1 MSLFR
6 EVGMHAG
13 LGRTLSQIGS
23 ERFWKQLV
31 LLLHQCLP
39 FDNALAIFYP
49 LDGLPQALE
58 EYDAQPSSKPASM
71 LVYLNGLY
79 VLDPF
84 FQACR
89 EGYASGVYRLEE
101 VAPDHFRQSEYFLNY
116 FHDNVLEDEVQFIL
130 QLPGAGT
137 LSLSLGMQ
145 RRFSAEETGLLTTLA
160 AWVLPLMQQH
170 WQQST
175 QRVPAAQA
183 MASQIRDALSHFG
196 CGVLS
201 DRELEV
207 ARLVLRGF
215 SSKAM
220 AERLNIS
227 PDTVKVHRRHLYAKL
242 DISSQPE
249 LFSLFIQSLGHDLET
264 LNPNVGGASPLP
276 HQFFSARYEWCST
289 PACEPGRYSVA
300 SLPART
306 ACPSFPRLGRSW
318 YRP

>member
-13 LGRTLSQIGS
+13 LGRTLAQIGT

-49 LDGLPQALE
+49 VDGAPQALE
-58 EYDAQPSSKPASM
+58 EYDALPNGKPASM
-71 LVYLNGLY
+71 LAYLNGLY
-79 VLDPF
+79 LLDPF

-89 EGYASGVYRLEE
+89 EGYASGAYRLEE
-101 VAPDHFRQSEYFLNY
+101 VAPDHFRQSEYFLSY

-130 QLPGAGT
+130 QLPGTGT
-137 LSLSLGMQ
+137 LSLSLGRQ
-145 RRFSAEETGLLTTLA
+145 RRFSDEETGLMTTLA

-175 QRVPAAQA
+175 ERAPA
-183 MASQIRDALSHFG
+183 MDSQIRDALSQFG

-201 DRELEV
+201 ERELEV

-249 LFSLFIQSLGHDLET
+249 LFSLFIQSLGHDLE
-264 LNPNVGGASPLP
+264 NP
-276 HQFFSARYEWCST
+276 
-289 PACEPGRYSVA
+289 
-300 SLPART
+300 
-306 ACPSFPRLGRSW
+306 
-318 YRP
+318 

>member
-6 EVGMHAG
+6 EISMHAG
-13 LGRTLSQIGS
+13 LGRTVSQIGT

-31 LLLHQCLP
+31 LLLHQNLA

-49 LDGLPQALE
+49 VDGPPQALE
-58 EYDAQPSSKPASM
+58 EYDAQPTSKPASM

-79 VLDPF
+79 LLDPF

-130 QLPGAGT
+130 QLPGVGT

-145 RRFSAEETGLLTTLA
+145 RVFTASETGLLTLLA

-175 QRVPAAQA
+175 RRAPAGEA

-196 CGVLS
+196 SGVLS
-201 DRELEV
+201 ERELEI

-220 AERLNIS
+220 AERLSIS

-249 LFSLFIQSLGHDLET
+249 LFSLFIQSLGHDLD
-264 LNPNVGGASPLP
+264 NP
-276 HQFFSARYEWCST
+276 
-289 PACEPGRYSVA
+289 
-300 SLPART
+300 
-306 ACPSFPRLGRSW
+306 
-318 YRP
+318 

>member
-13 LGRTLSQIGS
+13 LGRTVSQVGTG
-23 ERFWKQLV
+23 RFWKQLV

-49 LDGLPQALE
+49 LDGPPQALE

-79 VLDPF
+79 LIDPF

-116 FHDNVLEDEVQFIL
+116 FHENVLEDEAQFIL
-130 QLPGAGT
+130 QLPGSGT

-145 RRFSAEETGLLTTLA
+145 RLFTSDETGLMTILS

-170 WQQST
+170 WQQTT
-175 QRVPAAQA
+175 QRAPAPDA

-201 DRELEV
+201 ERELEI

-249 LFSLFIQSLGHDLET
+249 LFSLFIQSLGHDLE
-264 LNPNVGGASPLP
+264 
-276 HQFFSARYEWCST
+276 
-289 PACEPGRYSVA
+289 
-300 SLPART
+300 
-306 ACPSFPRLGRSW
+306 
-318 YRP
+318 RP

>member
-1 MSLFR
+1 MSLFS
-6 EVGMHAG
+6 EVGLHAG
-13 LGRTLSQIGS
+13 LGRTVTHIGT
-23 ERFWKQLV
+23 ERFWKHLV

-49 LDGLPQALE
+49 LHGPPQALE

-79 VLDPF
+79 LLDPF

-89 EGYASGVYRLEE
+89 EGDASGVYRLEE

-116 FHDNVLEDEVQFIL
+116 FHDNVLEDELQFIL
-130 QLPGAGT
+130 QLPGVGA

-145 RRFSAEETGLLTTLA
+145 QRFSAEQTGLMTMLS

-175 QRVPAAQA
+175 RTAPVP
-183 MASQIRDALSHFG
+183 MANQIRDALGQFG
-196 CGVLS
+196 SGVLS
-201 DRELEV
+201 ERELEI

-220 AERLNIS
+220 AERLGIS
-227 PDTVKVHRRHLYAKL
+227 PDTVKVHRRHVYAKL
-242 DISSQPE
+242 DIASQPE
-249 LFSLFIQSLGHDLET
+249 LFALFIQSLGHDLE
-264 LNPNVGGASPLP
+264 NP
-276 HQFFSARYEWCST
+276 
-289 PACEPGRYSVA
+289 
-300 SLPART
+300 
-306 ACPSFPRLGRSW
+306 
-318 YRP
+318 

>member
-13 LGRTLSQIGS
+13 LGRTVAHIGTQG
-23 ERFWKQLV
+23 FWKQLV

-49 LDGLPQALE
+49 LEGAPQALE
-58 EYDAQPSSKPASM
+58 EYDAQPTSKPASM
-71 LVYLNGLY
+71 LTYLNGLY
-79 VLDPF
+79 LLDPF

-89 EGYASGVYRLEE
+89 EGYSSGVYRLEE

-116 FHDNVLEDEVQFIL
+116 FHDNVLEDEVQLIL
-130 QLPGAGT
+130 QLPGMGT

-145 RRFSAEETGLLTTLA
+145 RRFSAEDTGLMTMMA

-175 QRVPAAQA
+175 QRAPA
-183 MASQIRDALSHFG
+183 MDSQIRDALSQFG

-201 DRELEV
+201 DRELEI

-249 LFSLFIQSLGHDLET
+249 LFSLFIQSLGHDLE
-264 LNPNVGGASPLP
+264 NP
-276 HQFFSARYEWCST
+276 
-289 PACEPGRYSVA
+289 
-300 SLPART
+300 
-306 ACPSFPRLGRSW
+306 
-318 YRP
+318 

>member
-13 LGRTLSQIGS
+13 LGRTVEQIGT

-49 LDGLPQALE
+49 AEGLPEALE

-79 VLDPF
+79 LLDPF

-137 LSLSLGMQ
+137 LSLSLGAQ
-145 RRFSAEETGLLTTLA
+145 RLFTGEETGLMTTLA

-175 QRVPAAQA
+175 QRVAAPAE

-201 DRELEV
+201 ERELEI

-249 LFSLFIQSLGHDLET
+249 LFSLFIQSLGHDLE
-264 LNPNVGGASPLP
+264 NP
-276 HQFFSARYEWCST
+276 
-289 PACEPGRYSVA
+289 
-300 SLPART
+300 
-306 ACPSFPRLGRSW
+306 
-318 YRP
+318 

>member
-6 EVGMHAG
+6 EAGLHAG
-13 LGRTLSQIGS
+13 LGRTVTHIGS

-31 LLLHQCLP
+31 LLLHQCVP
-39 FDNALAIFYP
+39 CDNALAIFYP
-49 LDGLPQALE
+49 REGPPQALE

-79 VLDPF
+79 LLDPF
-84 FQACR
+84 YQACR
-89 EGYASGVYRLEE
+89 EGTASGVYRLEE

-145 RRFSAEETGLLTTLA
+145 RRFSFEETGLMTTMA

-175 QRVPAAQA
+175 RRVPA
-183 MASQIRDALSHFG
+183 MNSQIRDALSQFG

-201 DRELEV
+201 ERELEV

-249 LFSLFIQSLGHDLET
+249 LFSLFIQSLGHDLE
-264 LNPNVGGASPLP
+264 NP
-276 HQFFSARYEWCST
+276 
-289 PACEPGRYSVA
+289 
-300 SLPART
+300 
-306 ACPSFPRLGRSW
+306 
-318 YRP
+318 

>member
-6 EVGMHAG
+6 EIGMHAG
-13 LGRTLSQIGS
+13 LGRTVSQIGT

-31 LLLHQCLP
+31 LLLHQNLA

-49 LDGLPQALE
+49 LEGPPQALE
-58 EYDAQPSSKPASM
+58 EYDAQPTSKPASM

-79 VLDPF
+79 LLDPF

-130 QLPGAGT
+130 QLPGVGT

-145 RRFSAEETGLLTTLA
+145 RVFSAAQTGLLTLLA

-175 QRVPAAQA
+175 QRAPAGAA

-196 CGVLS
+196 SGVLS
-201 DRELEV
+201 ERELEI

-220 AERLNIS
+220 AERLGIS

-249 LFSLFIQSLGHDLET
+249 LFSLFIQSLGHDLE
-264 LNPNVGGASPLP
+264 NP
-276 HQFFSARYEWCST
+276 
-289 PACEPGRYSVA
+289 
-300 SLPART
+300 
-306 ACPSFPRLGRSW
+306 
-318 YRP
+318 

>member
-13 LGRTLSQIGS
+13 LGRTVAHIGTQG
-23 ERFWKQLV
+23 FWKQLV

-49 LDGLPQALE
+49 LEGAPQALE

-71 LVYLNGLY
+71 LTYLNGLY
-79 VLDPF
+79 LLDPF

-89 EGYASGVYRLEE
+89 EGYSSGVYRLEE

-116 FHDNVLEDEVQFIL
+116 FHDNVLEDEVQLIL
-130 QLPGAGT
+130 QLPGIGT

-145 RRFSAEETGLLTTLA
+145 RRFSAEDTGLMTMMA

-175 QRVPAAQA
+175 QRAPA
-183 MASQIRDALSHFG
+183 MDSQIRDALSQFG

-201 DRELEV
+201 DRELEI

-249 LFSLFIQSLGHDLET
+249 LFSLFIQSLGHDLE
-264 LNPNVGGASPLP
+264 NP
-276 HQFFSARYEWCST
+276 
-289 PACEPGRYSVA
+289 
-300 SLPART
+300 
-306 ACPSFPRLGRSW
+306 
-318 YRP
+318 

>member
-1 MSLFR
+1 LADLSATGTHHMSLFR
-6 EVGMHAG
+6 EISMHAG
-13 LGRTLSQIGS
+13 LGRTVSQIGT

-31 LLLHQCLP
+31 LLLHQNLA

-49 LDGLPQALE
+49 VDGPPQALE
-58 EYDAQPSSKPASM
+58 EYDAQPTSKPASM

-79 VLDPF
+79 LLDPF

-145 RRFSAEETGLLTTLA
+145 RVFTATETGLLSLLA

-175 QRVPAAQA
+175 RRAPAGEA

-196 CGVLS
+196 SGVLS
-201 DRELEV
+201 ERELEI

-220 AERLNIS
+220 AERLSIS

-249 LFSLFIQSLGHDLET
+249 LFSLFIQSLGHDLD
-264 LNPNVGGASPLP
+264 NP
-276 HQFFSARYEWCST
+276 
-289 PACEPGRYSVA
+289 
-300 SLPART
+300 
-306 ACPSFPRLGRSW
+306 
-318 YRP
+318 

>member
-13 LGRTLSQIGS
+13 LGRTLSQIGT

-116 FHDNVLEDEVQFIL
+116 FQDNVLEDEVQLIL

-145 RRFSAEETGLLTTLA
+145 RRFSAEETGLMTTLA

-215 SSKAM
+215 SSKAT

-249 LFSLFIQSLGHDLET
+249 LFSLFIQSLGHDLE
-264 LNPNVGGASPLP
+264 NP
-276 HQFFSARYEWCST
+276 
-289 PACEPGRYSVA
+289 
-300 SLPART
+300 
-306 ACPSFPRLGRSW
+306 
-318 YRP
+318 

>member
-1 MSLFR
+1 MSLFK
-6 EVGMHAG
+6 EVGLHAG
-13 LGRTLSQIGS
+13 LGRTLAHLGQPT
-23 ERFWKQLV
+23 FWKQLV

-49 LDGLPQALE
+49 LHGPPRALE

-71 LVYLNGLY
+71 LVYLDGLY

-89 EGYASGVYRLEE
+89 EGCASGLYRLEE

-130 QLPGAGT
+130 QLPGEGT
-137 LSLSLGMQ
+137 LSLSLGRQ
-145 RRFSAEETGLLTTLA
+145 QVFDHQDCGLMTLLS

-175 QRVPAAQA
+175 RQAPQA
-183 MASQIRDALSHFG
+183 MASQIRDALSQFG

-201 DRELEV
+201 ERELEV

-227 PDTVKVHRRHLYAKL
+227 PDTVKVHRRHVYAKL

-249 LFSLFIQSLGHDLET
+249 LFSLFIQSLGHDVQ
-264 LNPNVGGASPLP
+264 NP
-276 HQFFSARYEWCST
+276 
-289 PACEPGRYSVA
+289 
-300 SLPART
+300 
-306 ACPSFPRLGRSW
+306 
-318 YRP
+318 